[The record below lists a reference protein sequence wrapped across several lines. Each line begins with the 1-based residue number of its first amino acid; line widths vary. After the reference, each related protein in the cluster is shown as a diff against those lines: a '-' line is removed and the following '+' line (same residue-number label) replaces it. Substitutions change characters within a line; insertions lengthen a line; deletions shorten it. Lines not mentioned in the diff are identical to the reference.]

1 MAPEYPTRLVVFKAR
16 FEDGRLKGSIKYVE
30 TDTGE
35 PLRVRWA
42 VESKPEDFDEVR
54 FEDDHRGVVFVY
66 TKDSGVLL
74 PSGSGDAV
82 ADPLGNSRYRWTE
95 SMHGAPPWL
104 MFVLI
109 LPEGYTLTDP
119 WPKPAGSKSFDGRLA
134 LYWVLKADR
143 SRRVN
148 VEWRVKEL
156 ESPLGSEVERINRSY
171 VSDRVLIPSTM
182 FYIDETI
189 A

>member
-1 MAPEYPTRLVVFKAR
+1 MAPEYPHRLVVFKAR
-16 FEDGRLKGSIKYVE
+16 FEDGELKGSIKYVE

-42 VESKPEDFDEVR
+42 VESKPEGFDEVR
-54 FEDDHRGVVFVY
+54 FDDDHRGVVFVY
-66 TKDSGVLL
+66 TEDSGVLL
-74 PSGSGDAV
+74 PPGSRDAV
-82 ADPLGNSRYRWTE
+82 AVPFGNSRYRWTE
-95 SMHGAPPWL
+95 SMSGGPPWL

-119 WPKPAGSKSFDGRLA
+119 WPKPVGTKDFSGRLA
-134 LYWVLKADR
+134 LYWVLEADE

-156 ESPLGSEVERINRSY
+156 EGTLGSEVERINRSY
-171 VSDRVLIPSTM
+171 ISDRVHIPSTM